1 MSTLCEILKTELLKS
16 GASLVGFADLRGID
30 PEIRSGYDYGISIA
44 SAFDPFII
52 NGIGNGPTK
61 EYHGERERL
70 DKLLDS
76 LSLKAAEILKENGF
90 DALPKTRLNVRADV
104 KSRSTVLP
112 HKTVA
117 TRAGIGWI
125 GKCALLVTEQ
135 FGSAVRI
142 TSVLTN
148 APLETSEPINESSCG
163 NCGNCVRNCPGK
175 AISGDLWSYDM
186 EREQFYNALLCR
198 KTAVERS
205 WNIAP
210 GEANCGLCIL
220 VCPRTKKYIAS
231 KGVEYGFPS
240 VDIAAK
246 GDLEEIL
253 DLQKL
258 AYLSEAEICGDYK
271 IPPLTQNLSELIEE
285 YNKSI
290 VLKVIEDRKIVGS
303 VRAFERDGTCFIGR
317 LIVHPDYQNRGIGKK
332 LLQSIEKCYKGLR
345 YELFTGHKSE
355 KNLSFYEKLGYK
367 RFRTEHV
374 NDKLQLVY
382 LEKIKG
388 G

>member
-1 MSTLCEILKTELLKS
+1 
-16 GASLVGFADLRGID
+16 
-30 PEIRSGYDYGISIA
+30 SIA

-61 EYHGERERL
+61 EYYSERNRL
-70 DKLLDS
+70 DKLLDN
-76 LSLKAAEILKENGF
+76 LSLKATEILKENNF
-90 DALPKTRLNVRADV
+90 DALPKTRLNIRADV
-104 KSRSTVLP
+104 KNRSTALP

-142 TSVLTN
+142 TSILTN
-148 APLETSEPINESSCG
+148 APLETSDPINGSSCG

-175 AISGDLWSYDM
+175 AISGDLWSSDM
-186 EREQFYNALLCR
+186 KREQFYNALSCR

-220 VCPRTKKYIAS
+220 VCPRTKKYIVSNA
-231 KGVEYGFPS
+231 VDYGFPS

-258 AYLSEAEICGDYK
+258 AYMSEAEVCGDYK
-271 IPPLTQNLSELIEE
+271 IPPLIQNLSELIDE

-290 VLKVIEDRKIVGS
+290 VLKVMEDRKIVGS
-303 VRAFERDGTCFIGR
+303 VRAFERDGTCYIGR

-367 RFRTEHV
+367 RFRTEPV